1 MEEARKWIT
10 PVLRKHRALHN
21 RPGGYWTLDPT
32 GAGISRARLAELPA
46 EQCRSVCAW
55 SDGFAQLSQFVPQ
68 WDAATLHKRVLD
80 QGAGSLMDI
89 LYEKQERD
97 RALLAVPRF
106 KLRDDTSVAAAQVE
120 EE

>member
-1 MEEARKWIT
+1 M
-10 PVLRKHRALHN
+10 
-21 RPGGYWTLDPT
+21 
-32 GAGISRARLAELPA
+32 
-46 EQCRSVCAW
+46 CAW
-55 SDGFAQLSQFVPQ
+55 SDGFAQLSQFVPE

-120 EE
+120 EEQG

>member
-1 MEEARKWIT
+1 
-10 PVLRKHRALHN
+10 
-21 RPGGYWTLDPT
+21 
-32 GAGISRARLAELPA
+32 
-46 EQCRSVCAW
+46 
-55 SDGFAQLSQFVPQ
+55 
-68 WDAATLHKRVLD
+68 
-80 QGAGSLMDI
+80 MDI